1 MEAVIDLGEAKE
13 VRRVSVDCLR
23 AQGPWIFLPR
33 WVEVAVSTDGEVWD
47 TAGRVEVPLEN
58 NPERASVRIH
68 LPVRQN
74 PGLGPM
80 RFIRVRAKCLGPLPG
95 WHPGTPENAWLFVD
109 EILVDRG

>member
-1 MEAVIDLGEAKE
+1 M
-13 VRRVSVDCLR
+13 SVDCLR
-23 AQGPWIFLPR
+23 AQGPWIFLPS
-33 WVEVAVSTDGEVWD
+33 WVEVAVSSNGEDWR

-68 LPVRQN
+68 VPVRHDS
-74 PGLGPM
+74 GFGPV
-80 RFIRVRAKCLGPLPG
+80 RFIRVHAKCLGRLPG